1 MTDEKCNTVVVAE
14 VKSHFAPV
22 EPQPKEK
29 IAPKIVQHFVDM
41 LERPSSHVANRPSD
55 YDRCIEKSYNEM
67 QRTRSSA
74 SGKKVPQLGE
84 QEIQSIPPL
93 KVLPDKDVA
102 PDYNDIASETG
113 LTFAQ
118 LIGGEDIPMDDL
130 AWKFAHGQPLV
141 RPEQVRQLP
150 TQMRRYSKEGR
161 LMLMVKV
168 KKEHYFREDEICI
181 NFEELFQ
188 LYNQDALDK
197 SIVSC
202 YCL

>member
-1 MTDEKCNTVVVAE
+1 
-14 VKSHFAPV
+14 
-22 EPQPKEK
+22 
-29 IAPKIVQHFVDM
+29 
-41 LERPSSHVANRPSD
+41 
-55 YDRCIEKSYNEM
+55 M

-102 PDYNDIASETG
+102 ATYNNDIASSLGITV
-113 LTFAQ
+113 AQ
-118 LIGGEDIPMDDL
+118 LIGDEDIPKADL
-130 AWKFAHGQPLV
+130 AWKFARGQPLV
-141 RPEQVRQLP
+141 RPEQVRHLP
-150 TQMRRYSKEGR
+150 TQMRRLHEWYMKSSKEGR
-161 LMLMVKV
+161 EMLMVAV
-168 KKEHYFREDEICI
+168 KNEHYFREDSICI
-181 NFEELFQ
+181 ELEELFQ